1 LYTPFTPFGV
11 VVDSWS
17 DNPVL
22 PEHPYMLLKKKKVA
36 DLPWIVSYTASEG
49 LFPTSFFYSE
59 KKYLQDIDTRWNDL
73 LPFILDYN
81 YTVDPRLHDMVSQK
95 IRRHYL
101 GNQRVSRS
109 TFSDFVDI
117 ASDRLFI
124 GDIYETARLH
134 AAATKS
140 PVYSYYFTHRGAH
153 SRSELRS
160 KSSRNFGN

>member
-1 LYTPFTPFGV
+1 
-11 VVDSWS
+11 
-17 DNPVL
+17 
-22 PEHPYMLLKKKKVA
+22 
-36 DLPWIVSYTASEG
+36 
-49 LFPTSFFYSE
+49 
-59 KKYLQDIDTRWNDL
+59 LQDIDTRWNDL

-81 YTVDPRLHDMVSQK
+81 YTVDPRFHDMVSQK

-160 KSSRNFGN
+160 KSSRNFGNYIPQPGRQIFGKCFEGASHGDDTVYAFKAYVDVLSTKDDRAMVDLMVDMFASFAHTGWV